1 MREMERE
8 KEREKARGKEREK
21 PKSLLKGQVQ
31 ILAEFTYEHIFAL
44 ITSNNY
50 LLRSLFISQC
60 NDFESTQDM
69 QRIRQ
74 SLALL
79 KSFYTSE
86 HLLNMNIL

>member
-31 ILAEFTYEHIFAL
+31 ILAEFT
-44 ITSNNY
+44 S
-50 LLRSLFISQC
+50 LLLLLLTIIYCAVFLFPSVMG
-60 NDFESTQDM
+60 FESTQDM

-86 HLLNMNIL
+86 RLLNMNIL